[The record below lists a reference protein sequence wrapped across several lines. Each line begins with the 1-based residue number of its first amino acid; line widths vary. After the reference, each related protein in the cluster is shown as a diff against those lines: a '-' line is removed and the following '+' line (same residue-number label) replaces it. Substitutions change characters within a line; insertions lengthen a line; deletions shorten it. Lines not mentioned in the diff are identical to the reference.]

1 MQSAPGICRDGR
13 TRPHCRFRHGW
24 RAACRSCCGLR
35 WSHAGDGSDLPW
47 RYSRMTSPRV
57 FVRTLVALAI
67 TCVAASPSISDDAS
81 TSPFQPHVD
90 MKTFMEHVLGPA
102 AAIIWRV
109 NGVVIDEKGEHDLS
123 PKSDDD
129 WEQIVSGAATLAE
142 AANALMIPQRVPDAA
157 WNPYVK
163 KLADAADKA
172 YRAAEAHDL
181 KSVSEVSDQL
191 DGICAACH
199 RHYGLE

>member
-1 MQSAPGICRDGR
+1 MIRLLPGAMI
-13 TRPHCRFRHGW
+13 
-24 RAACRSCCGLR
+24 
-35 WSHAGDGSDLPW
+35 
-47 RYSRMTSPRV
+47 
-57 FVRTLVALAI
+57 AI
-67 TCVAASPSISDDAS
+67 VIACVAASPSISDDAAPMP
-81 TSPFQPHVD
+81 PFQAHVD
-90 MKTFMEHVLGPA
+90 MKTFMEHVLSPA

-109 NGVVIDEKGEHDLS
+109 NGTVIDEKGEHDLS
-123 PKSDDD
+123 PKTDDD
-129 WEQIVSGAATLAE
+129 WEQVVSGAATLAE
-142 AANALMIPQRVPDAA
+142 ATNALMIPERARDQE
-157 WNPYVK
+157 WNRYAK

>member
-1 MQSAPGICRDGR
+1 MIGIRL
-13 TRPHCRFRHGW
+13 FSSVV
-24 RAACRSCCGLR
+24 AAVVI
-35 WSHAGDGSDLPW
+35 AGA
-47 RYSRMTSPRV
+47 V
-57 FVRTLVALAI
+57 
-67 TCVAASPSISDDAS
+67 ASPSMSDDAAQI
-81 TSPFQPHVD
+81 SPFQAHPFKAYVD
-90 MKTFMEHVLGPA
+90 MKTFMEHVLSPA
-102 AAIIWRV
+102 AAIIWKV
-109 NGVVIDEKGEHDLS
+109 NGIIIDEKGEHDLS

-142 AANALMIPQRVPDAA
+142 STNALMIPERARDPA
-157 WNPYVK
+157 WNGYVK

-172 YRAAEAHDL
+172 YHAAEAHDL